1 MGNRAEDQTLPSSQ
15 IRRRKV
21 RATAQVRRI
30 RHDSRRN
37 GHGRQGPRCG
47 QCTASPVI
55 VYARFHMYTAIGYAA
70 QSATAPLA
78 PMTFTRRSPRPDDV
92 AIEILYC
99 GVCHSDIHQ
108 ARNEWGIA
116 VYPLMPGLEIVGKV
130 TEVGANVSKHK
141 VGDLVGVGCMVD
153 SCRHCEACA
162 QDLEQYCLEGP
173 TLTYATPDRI
183 DGSNPM
189 GGYSN
194 SIVVSEHFVVR
205 IPEKLDPAAAAP
217 ILCAGITTYSP
228 LKHYGVKAGDK
239 VGVLGMGGLGH
250 MGIKFAKAMGAEVT
264 LFTRSASKAE
274 EGRRQG
280 ADYVIV
286 STDAE
291 QMKAAAGHFDFLLD
305 TIPVQHDLNP
315 YLETLRFDGVHILV
329 GLIEPVDPALHA
341 ANLVMKRRVLAGSL
355 IGGIAETQE
364 VLDFCAEHG
373 ITCDIEMLD
382 IKNINEAYSRMIAGD
397 VKYRFVID
405 MATLK
410 A

>member
-1 MGNRAEDQTLPSSQ
+1 
-15 IRRRKV
+15 
-21 RATAQVRRI
+21 
-30 RHDSRRN
+30 
-37 GHGRQGPRCG
+37 
-47 QCTASPVI
+47 
-55 VYARFHMYTAIGYAA
+55 MYKAIGYAA
-70 QSATAPLA
+70 QTATAPLA
-78 PMTFTRRSPRPDDV
+78 PMAFNRRSPRPDDV

-99 GVCHSDIHQ
+99 GVCHSDIHL
-108 ARNEWGIA
+108 ARNEWGMS
-116 VYPLMPGLEIVGKV
+116 VYPLMPGHEIVGTV
-130 TEVGANVSKHK
+130 TEVGEKVTKHK

-162 QDLEQYCLEGP
+162 ADLEQYCLEGP
-173 TLTYATPDRI
+173 TLTYASPDRV
-183 DGSNPM
+183 DGSITM
-189 GGYSN
+189 GGYSS

-205 IPEKLDPAAAAP
+205 IPEKLDPATAAP

-228 LKHYGVKAGDK
+228 LKHYGVKPGDK
-239 VGVLGMGGLGH
+239 VGILGMGGLGH
-250 MGIKFAKAMGAEVT
+250 MGIKFAKALGAEVT

-274 EGRRQG
+274 EARRQG
-280 ADYVIV
+280 ADHVIV

-291 QMKAAAGHFDFLLD
+291 QMEAAAGHFDFLLD

-315 YLETLRFDGVHILV
+315 YLQTLRFDGVHILV
-329 GLIEPVDPALHA
+329 GLVEPIEPALHA
-341 ANLVMKRRVLAGSL
+341 GNLVMNRRVLAGSL

-364 VLDFCAEHG
+364 VLEFCAEHN
-373 ITCDIEMLD
+373 ISCDIEMLD

>member
-1 MGNRAEDQTLPSSQ
+1 
-15 IRRRKV
+15 
-21 RATAQVRRI
+21 
-30 RHDSRRN
+30 
-37 GHGRQGPRCG
+37 
-47 QCTASPVI
+47 
-55 VYARFHMYTAIGYAA
+55 MYTAIGYAA
-70 QSATAPLA
+70 QSATTPLA
-78 PMTFTRRSPRPDDV
+78 PMSFERRSPRADDV

-116 VYPLMPGLEIVGKV
+116 VYPLMPGHEIVGKV
-130 TEVGANVSKHK
+130 TAVGASVTAHK

-153 SCRHCEACA
+153 SCRHCDACHA
-162 QDLEQYCLEGP
+162 DLEQYCLEGP
-173 TLTYATPDRI
+173 TMTYATPDRV
-183 DGSNPM
+183 DGSNTM
-189 GGYSN
+189 GGYSD
-194 SIVVSEHFVVR
+194 SIVVSEHFVVK
-205 IPEKLDPAAAAP
+205 IPATLDLASAAP
-217 ILCAGITTYSP
+217 ILCAGVTMYSP
-228 LKHYGVKAGDK
+228 IKHYGIKAGDK

-250 MGIKFAKAMGAEVT
+250 MGIKLAKAIGAEVT

-280 ADYVIV
+280 ADHVIV
-286 STDAE
+286 STDEA
-291 QMKAAAGHFDFLLD
+291 QMQAAAGHFDFLLD

-315 YLETLRFDGVHILV
+315 YLDVLRFDGVHILV
-329 GLIEPVDPALHA
+329 GLVEPVDPPVNA
-341 ANLVMKRRVLAGSL
+341 AKLILGRKVLAGSM

-373 ITCDIEMLD
+373 ISCDIEMLD
-382 IKNINEAYSRMIAGD
+382 IRHINEAYTRMIAGD

>member
-1 MGNRAEDQTLPSSQ
+1 MRLGAIAMAAPSLGAENAPPHLSLHLRGFS
-15 IRRRKV
+15 
-21 RATAQVRRI
+21 
-30 RHDSRRN
+30 
-37 GHGRQGPRCG
+37 
-47 QCTASPVI
+47 
-55 VYARFHMYTAIGYAA
+55 MYTAIGYAA
-70 QSATAPLA
+70 QSATTPLA
-78 PMTFTRRSPRPDDV
+78 PMSFERRSPRADDV
-92 AIEILYC
+92 AIEILFC

-116 VYPLMPGLEIVGKV
+116 VYPLMPGHEIVGKV
-130 TEVGANVSKHK
+130 TAVGASVTAHK

-153 SCRHCEACA
+153 SCRHCDACHA
-162 QDLEQYCLEGP
+162 DLEQYCLEGP
-173 TLTYATPDRI
+173 TMTYATPDRV
-183 DGSNPM
+183 DGSNTM
-189 GGYSN
+189 GGYSD
-194 SIVVSEHFVVR
+194 SIVVSEHFVVK
-205 IPEKLDPAAAAP
+205 IPAKLDLASAAP

-280 ADYVIV
+280 ADHVIV

-291 QMKAAAGHFDFLLD
+291 QMKAAAGSFDFLLD

-315 YLETLRFDGVHILV
+315 YLDVLRFDGVHILV
-329 GLIEPVDPALHA
+329 GLIEPVDPPVNA
-341 ANLVMKRRVLAGSL
+341 AKLVLGRKVLAGSL

-364 VLDFCAEHG
+364 VLDFCAEHN

-382 IKNINEAYSRMIAGD
+382 IRQINEAYTRMIAGD